1 MSGRPT
7 KRGPHVDWI
16 YPEPRYGKIRSRRRG
31 CGCRKEV
38 YLRAEGPG
46 SDTDGTEHHRE
57 LRDGPNERVVATVH
71 GEHTLQWNRKTSCCK
86 AEPSDQTW
94 SVHETVLKRC
104 PGYGSFQRPSHIHP
118 LLWCLLSNLQMK
130 LAHASRSIPPLLQS
144 RLIQPGSAEMSVVF
158 QPPSHPCELDLRRSS
173 IHTIGIPS
181 AWLHLT
187 ASYPVLVG
195 SVSSGPSRG
204 CNCPCSC
211 THLSSVLSHNLRW
224 SFPPPSA
231 TSAGLLCDTRHIGP
245 FLHV

>member
-1 MSGRPT
+1 MENTPCNGIARRRAAKRNLPT
-7 KRGPHVDWI
+7 KRGASTKPYSSVVLVTV
-16 YPEPRYGKIRSRRRG
+16 RSNG
-31 CGCRKEV
+31 LRKSTPFFW
-38 YLRAEGPG
+38 R
-46 SDTDGTEHHRE
+46 
-57 LRDGPNERVVATVH
+57 
-71 GEHTLQWNRKTSCCK
+71 
-86 AEPSDQTW
+86 
-94 SVHETVLKRC
+94 
-104 PGYGSFQRPSHIHP
+104 
-118 LLWCLLSNLQMK
+118 LLSNLQMK
-130 LAHASRSIPPLLQS
+130 LANASRSIPPLLQR

-195 SVSSGPSRG
+195 SVSSGPSRE